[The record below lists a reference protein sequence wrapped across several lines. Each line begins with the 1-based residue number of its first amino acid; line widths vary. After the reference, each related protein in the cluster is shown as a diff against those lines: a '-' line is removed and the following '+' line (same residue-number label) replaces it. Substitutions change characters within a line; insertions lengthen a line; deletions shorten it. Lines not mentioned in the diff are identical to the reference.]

1 MQTDFKNQL
10 GFQSKSGIAFLTRVP
25 TPFCST
31 RLNDSNSSMVSQGPV
46 QKEDCNGEEGIDRGI
61 LSDLSILISL
71 TISEIH
77 ASKLRPS
84 IRDGHSLFLPSLF
97 LPS

>member
-10 GFQSKSGIAFLTRVP
+10 GFQSKSGTAFLTRVP
-25 TPFCST
+25 TPFGST

-46 QKEDCNGEEGIDRGI
+46 QKENCNGEEGIDRGI
-61 LSDLSILISL
+61 LSDLSILISF

-84 IRDGHSLFLPSLF
+84 IRDFL
-97 LPS
+97 